1 MMKRM
6 MVLAL
11 ALAVSGCATAT
22 TAPVKSKCFD
32 GSGRAIC
39 KFKPLPAL
47 WQEAAADNA

>member
-11 ALAVSGCATAT
+11 ALATSGCAGTAS
-22 TAPVKSKCFD
+22 APVKSRCFD

-39 KFKPLPAL
+39 KFKPLPEL
-47 WQEAAADNA
+47 WQERVADNA